1 MTEATSASPSPP
13 TTSAR
18 IYGWPSGAR
27 LQRLPTE
34 AATLSLTQLARH
46 CGIDESDL
54 LDLVDHGV
62 LRPADS
68 EQQPWHF
75 SADCIGNLR
84 RAQRL
89 RQDLALDDHG
99 FALML
104 MCLDRIC
111 GLEAG
116 LHRLRSELRHL
127 GSLD

>member
-1 MTEATSASPSPP
+1 MNEATSAATPDP
-13 TTSAR
+13 TPSAR

-27 LQRLPTE
+27 MQRVPTE
-34 AATLSLTQLARH
+34 AAMLSLTQLARH
-46 CGIDESDL
+46 CSIDESDL

-62 LRPADS
+62 LCPADS
-68 EQQPWHF
+68 GSQPWQF

-104 MCLDRIC
+104 MCLDRIS

-116 LHRLRSELRHL
+116 LHRLRSELRLL
-127 GSLD
+127 GSRD